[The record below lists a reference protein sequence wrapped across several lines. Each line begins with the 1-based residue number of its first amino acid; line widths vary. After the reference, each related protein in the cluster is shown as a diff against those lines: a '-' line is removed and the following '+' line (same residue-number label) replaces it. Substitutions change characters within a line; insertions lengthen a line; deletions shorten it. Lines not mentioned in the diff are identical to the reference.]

1 MTIST
6 AAAAKRSLDEVERM
20 AAQMTRFPGR
30 EIVWAVERIRIT
42 AGADYLDDAEARRQI
57 RNVLAGLDLAEQR
70 RRAETRTP

>member
-1 MTIST
+1 MTVST

-42 AGADYLDDAEARRQI
+42 AEAEYTDDALARQRI
-57 RNVLAGLDLAEQR
+57 RNVLAALDLAEQR
-70 RRAETRTP
+70 RRADR